1 MNTDPIAGLS
11 LRQQPDNLL
20 AEKALLGALLANNKA
35 LDRCLPDLKPHH
47 FSDPAHGAIFEAIAS
62 RVERGRVADALTVRQ
77 DFLNSPALDEVGG
90 VAYFGELLGSMVSI
104 SAVPDYA
111 RTITD
116 SWSQRQ
122 LIEIGAELIN
132 RAFDPGADASVIAA
146 EALDRLT
153 TALESQSG
161 QKTISLDEA
170 MDAALEAAREAYEM
184 GGVSGLSTGMPTVD
198 AQMAGGL
205 RPDTLTI
212 LGARPGMGK
221 TGIAVQW
228 AVNAAREAKRR
239 NDAAKQRVAGGVL
252 VISLEMSA
260 SDLGMRVLSCLSRVP
275 GNRIQTGKLD
285 QADFNALAK
294 ARLELGGLPLS
305 IEDSAGQSMADIAV
319 KARLAQRRH
328 GLALVVVDHLQI
340 VQTNANDER
349 SGNTVA
355 VGRISGG
362 MKRLAKDLHIPV
374 LVLAQLSR
382 EVERREDKRPVLSDL
397 RYSGD
402 IEADA
407 DNVGFLY
414 RPEYYLGKS
423 PPDMKPGERR
433 DQYDDRVEAW
443 HDSCRRLA
451 GVAEF
456 NLAKVRSGSTGTVPL
471 RFDGPTTSFS
481 EPTNAA

>member
-1 MNTDPIAGLS
+1 MNTDPTAGLS
-11 LRQQPDNLL
+11 LRQRPDNLQ
-20 AEKALLGALLANNKA
+20 AEMALLGALLANNKTF
-35 LDRCLPDLKPHH
+35 DRCPAFLRPHH
-47 FSDPAHGAIFEAIAS
+47 FSEAAHGAIFEAIA
-62 RVERGRVADALTVRQ
+62 GRLEQGRTADAVTIRQ
-77 DFLNSPALDEVGG
+77 DFLNSPALDAVGG
-90 VAYFGELLGSMVSI
+90 NAYFADLLRSMVSV
-104 SAVPDYA
+104 SAVPEYA
-111 RTITD
+111 RVIYE

-122 LIEIGAELIN
+122 LIEIGADLIDS
-132 RAFDPGADASVIAA
+132 AFNPSADASSIAA
-146 EALDRLT
+146 ETLDRLT
-153 TALESQSG
+153 TALESQTG
-161 QKTISLDEA
+161 QKTVSLDEA
-170 MDAALEAAREAYEM
+170 MDAALDLAREAYEM

-228 AVNAAREAKRR
+228 AVNVAREAKRR
-239 NDAAKQRVAGGVL
+239 NDAAGERVAGGVL

-260 SDLGMRVLSCLSRVP
+260 SDLGTRVLSCLSRVP
-275 GNRIQTGKLD
+275 GNRIQTGRLV
-285 QADFNALAK
+285 QADFDALVK
-294 ARLELGGLPLS
+294 ARHELSGLPLS
-305 IEDSAGQSMADIAV
+305 IEDSAGQSVADIAI

-328 GLALVVVDHLQI
+328 GLSLVVVDHLQI
-340 VQTNANDER
+340 VQTNATDER

-355 VGRISGG
+355 VGKISGG

-374 LVLAQLSR
+374 VVLAQLSR
-382 EVERREDKRPVLSDL
+382 EVERRDDKRPVLSDL

-414 RPEYYLGKS
+414 RPEYYLGKL
-423 PPDMKPGERR
+423 PPEMKPGERR
-433 DQYDDRVEAW
+433 DQYDDRVDAW

-456 NLAKVRSGSTGTVPL
+456 ALAKVRSGATGTVSL

-481 EPTNAA
+481 EPINEA